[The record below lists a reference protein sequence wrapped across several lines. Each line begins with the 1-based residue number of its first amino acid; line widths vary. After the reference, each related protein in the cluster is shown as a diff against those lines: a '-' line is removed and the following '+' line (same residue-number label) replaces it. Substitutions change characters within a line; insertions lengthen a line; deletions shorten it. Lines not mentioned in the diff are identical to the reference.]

1 MPLRIGFPSTLTWRS
16 RIARSATR
24 DSAERGLARRRP
36 RELREVHAVERRG
49 DARLQAKPDRSR
61 AAALLADAVQHGIAL
76 GGADL
81 RLDRTL
87 ERTDDVAG
95 RDLRRI
101 SGEEIPAPGPALPVH
116 EARSPQR
123 RDELLEIR
131 ERQILAL
138 GDGVQR
144 HRPLTP
150 VALERTDAE
159 IAFGLEGGAT
169 LDGERAWLTGHVIA
183 LARDGRLGEAAWG
196 RMLLPPAATS
206 RLIAGEELGDV
217 IDDLFGRKE
226 SKRQTGAIGLLTENV
241 VTRTDAFADLVAM
254 ACAPF
259 LHPELYQPGPNRR
272 IRTI

>member
-1 MPLRIGFPSTLTWRS
+1 MIASESVLFPEPFGPMIAWASPLRTARSMPLRIRFPSTLTWRS

-49 DARLQAKPDRSR
+49 DARLQAKPDRSS
-61 AAALLADAVQHGIAL
+61 AAALLADAVQDGIAL

-101 SGEEIPAPGPALPVH
+101 PGEQVAAPGAALPVH
-116 EARSPQR
+116 QARSPQR

-150 VALERTDAE
+150 VARE
-159 IAFGLEGGAT
+159 I
-169 LDGERAWLTGHVIA
+169 DH
-183 LARDGRLGEAAWG
+183 EAH
-196 RMLLPPAATS
+196 PVFAA
-206 RLIAGEELGDV
+206 GGDV
-217 IDDLFGRKE
+217 KGRGG
-226 SKRQTGAIGLLTENV
+226 TGISEHFTLNCTRLT
-241 VTRTDAFADLVAM
+241 
-254 ACAPF
+254 
-259 LHPELYQPGPNRR
+259 PGREALGP
-272 IRTI
+272 